1 MQKNRLNKIN
11 LPDTP
16 GVYQFLG
23 ARKDILYIG
32 KATSLRDRIR
42 SYFSSDLMSAR
53 GPIIAE
59 MLEQARDVRVVETDS
74 VLEALILEAAL
85 IKKHQPKYNSK
96 EKSDKSFNY
105 VVITDEDFPRV
116 LLARERELLGRRVSK
131 LTWKPDVQVK
141 DVFGPFTYGNQLREA
156 LKIVRK
162 IFPFRDVCRLRQEKP
177 CFNTQ
182 IGLCPGVCT
191 GAISKKEYA
200 KIIQNLKLFFEGK
213 KGMLI
218 KKLEREMREAAKHRA
233 FERAHEIKKTI
244 FALKHI
250 QDVSLIKNTPTLN
263 FSYSTFKIEAYDVAH
278 FSGSASVGVMTVV
291 EGGEAQK
298 NEYRKFN
305 IKSFEGVNDTR
316 ALSEILSRRLAHAE
330 WPLPRLIVVDG
341 GTAQVN
347 AAKHALVSA
356 GVAIPVVGVV
366 KDERHRP
373 KKIIGD
379 RVLAIR
385 HEADILFANAE
396 AHRFAISFHRKRR
409 MQNKNI

>member
-1 MQKNRLNKIN
+1 MSLIYKKIKQKQI

-16 GVYQFLG
+16 GVYRFLD
-23 ARKDILYIG
+23 ARKKILYIG
-32 KATSLRDRIR
+32 KATSLRDRVR
-42 SYFSSDLMSAR
+42 SYFSSDIMSTR

-59 MLEQARDVRVVETDS
+59 MLEQARDVRVVQTDS

-116 LLARERELLGRRVSK
+116 LITRERELLRGPLGGSTSK
-131 LTWKPDVQVK
+131 W
-141 DVFGPFTYGNQLREA
+141 GPFPQGSVLREA

-162 IFPFRDVCRLRQEKP
+162 IFPFRDICKTEQKKP
-177 CFNTQ
+177 CFNAQ
-182 IGLCPGVCT
+182 IGLCLGVCI

-213 KGMLI
+213 KRILI

-250 QDVSLIKNTPTLN
+250 QDVSLIKNTSTLN
-263 FSYSTFKIEAYDVAH
+263 FPYSAFKIEAYDVAH
-278 FSGSASVGVMTVV
+278 FGGVASVGVMTVV
-291 EGGEAQK
+291 EGGETQK

-316 ALSEILSRRLAHAE
+316 ALTEILSRRLAHAE
-330 WPLPRLIVVDG
+330 WLLPRLIVVDG

-347 AAKHALVSA
+347 AVKRVLVSA

-379 RVLAIR
+379 RVFAIR
-385 HEADILFANAE
+385 HEADILLANAE

-409 MQNKNI
+409 RQNI